1 MRLNTLVSQALQ
13 QKEAMIKVLE
23 GQLEEEKRRRE
34 EVQVRFRKQLEDIE
48 EERNALERIRR
59 ASERMEKK
67 HKGTSSSVMGG
78 GTHETKKTEESEL
91 DMVPTRED
99 KVASVASSRMK

>member
-1 MRLNTLVSQALQ
+1 
-13 QKEAMIKVLE
+13 MIKVLE

-67 HKGTSSSVMGG
+67 HKTSSSVMGG
-78 GTHETKKTEESEL
+78 GNHETKRTEESEL

-99 KVASVASSRMK
+99 KIASVASSRMK